1 MTTVKFDK
9 SVKYEGV
16 RHSAHEAFQV
26 KDSDVP
32 ELRKNGAIILSAH
45 TDDNAK
51 PPAQQSD
58 ENQDK
63 VETTESKEDVAKI
76 RETLLDYSVPQLT
89 KFAKERNI
97 NLQGKTRKADIY
109 NTIVAAL

>member
-16 RHSAHEAFQV
+16 RYSAHEAFQV

-32 ELRKNGAIILSAH
+32 ELKKRGATVLATRLDGNEKPH
-45 TDDNAK
+45 TE
-51 PPAQQSD
+51 QSD
-58 ENQDK
+58 ESNNK

-76 RETLLDYSVPQLT
+76 REILLDYSVPQLT